1 MSEPTPEAWTT
12 LVARLHAGRTDA
24 LDVWYR
30 REWPTVFRLCL
41 GFLARHAA
49 AEDAAQDSMLR
60 LATKLEAGAAPRDY
74 EAWRTAVVLNLCR
87 DALRRSASRTRAE
100 AAAETAHA
108 GPAPLPD
115 PADLAA
121 QGEVRQTLEAAL
133 GHLTER
139 EREALV
145 LRDLEGLSTTETAT
159 AMGIAA
165 GSVRSL
171 LTLAR
176 RRLRACLGPRLG
188 EAFTG
193 EAFTGE
199 AFAGEAVSGDS
210 LLADGLRRP
219 PEGGV
224 A

>member
-1 MSEPTPEAWTT
+1 MPEPTPEPWTS
-12 LVARLHAGRTDA
+12 LVARLQAGRTDA

-60 LATKLEAGAAPRDY
+60 LASKLEAGTTPRDY

-87 DALRRSASRTRAE
+87 DAQRKSANRARAE
-100 AAAETAHA
+100 ERLEE
-108 GPAPLPD
+108 PAPLPD

-121 QGEVRQTLEAAL
+121 EGEVRQTLEAAL

-145 LRDLEGLSTTETAT
+145 LRDLEGLTTAETAT

-176 RRLRACLGPRLG
+176 RRLRSFLGPHLG
-188 EAFTG
+188 EPM
-193 EAFTGE
+193 
-199 AFAGEAVSGDS
+199 
-210 LLADGLRRP
+210 LADSP
-219 PEGGV
+219 TPSSPGGQ